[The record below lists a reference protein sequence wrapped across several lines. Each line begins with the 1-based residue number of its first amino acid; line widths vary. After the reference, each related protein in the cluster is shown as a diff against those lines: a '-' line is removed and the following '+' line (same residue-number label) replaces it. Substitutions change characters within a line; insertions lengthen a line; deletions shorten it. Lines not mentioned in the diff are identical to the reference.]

1 MKSGGHGVRTSQCAS
16 SRSFVATLAG
26 AIGFAMGI
34 FVPLAAS
41 AHEAWIEPYAYH
53 FDKPSLL
60 NAHLRVGKMFRGN
73 TLLYNPDKF
82 ERLDIVSGS
91 ESQPIKGR
99 LGDLPAIRHRLDDSG
114 LKTLI
119 FVSTGQRIH
128 YETWEKFENF
138 ARKEGVAWLLDA
150 HRQRGLPEKE
160 FSETYYRHAKS
171 LIMVGSGSDRDR
183 ALGLRHEI
191 VLKEN
196 PYTRGDIPFSASVL
210 WEGKPQE
217 DVQLTI
223 FRKNPEGETVR
234 EISMTNQDGVATFA
248 RHAGHRYLLN
258 SVHALPVEK
267 PVRNGPVWLT
277 HWASI
282 TFEAK

>member
-1 MKSGGHGVRTSQCAS
+1 MKSGNCGIQPWRYS
-16 SRSFVATLAG
+16 SLRSVVVILAGALSVTMATLAPS
-26 AIGFAMGI
+26 
-34 FVPLAAS
+34 VAS

-53 FDKPSLL
+53 FAKPSLL

-82 ERLDIVSGS
+82 KRLDIVSNGQ
-91 ESQPIKGR
+91 SQPIKGR
-99 LGDLPAIRHRLDDSG
+99 LGDLPAIRHRLSDNG
-114 LKTLI
+114 LNTLV
-119 FVSTGQRIH
+119 FVSTGERIH

-138 ARKEGVAWLLDA
+138 ARKEGVSWLLDA
-150 HRQRGLPEKE
+150 HRQRGLPERA
-160 FSETYYRHAKS
+160 FSETYYRHVKS
-171 LIMVGSGSDRDR
+171 LIMVGSGSDRDS

-191 VLKEN
+191 VLQEN
-196 PYTRGDIPFSASVL
+196 PYTSADTPFSARVL
-210 WEGKPQE
+210 WEGNPQT

-223 FRKNPEGETVR
+223 FRKTPEGETVR
-234 EISMTNQDGVATFA
+234 EIAMTNQDGVATFA

-277 HWASI
+277 HWASV